1 MKLSYRII
9 YCPIRPIGLI
19 SPIISSIPEKRQ
31 RLEKRSNLEN
41 LLKTLFYSYLLFP
54 IGVYIT

>member
-19 SPIISSIPEKRQ
+19 SPIISSIPEKHGDR
-31 RLEKRSNLEN
+31 EN
-41 LLKTLFYSYLLFP
+41 LSLTFIEMRYFISLKHL
-54 IGVYIT
+54 